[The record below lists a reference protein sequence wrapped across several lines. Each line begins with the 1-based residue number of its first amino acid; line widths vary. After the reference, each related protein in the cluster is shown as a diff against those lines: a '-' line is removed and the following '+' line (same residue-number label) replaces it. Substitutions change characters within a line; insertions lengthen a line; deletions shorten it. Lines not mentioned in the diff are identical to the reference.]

1 MNSTTNPYSTHASN
15 AAPTLSMD
23 ISNQLKVHQKEEQE
37 QKAQKTLPFT
47 SETLKDHLSD
57 MYISLLEIKKCLN
70 LTEKEPKRD
79 KQAIKD
85 SLKII
90 DEIGQKITMDLSNY
104 IDKLYL

>member
-15 AAPTLSMD
+15 AAPNLNMD
-23 ISNQLKVHQKEEQE
+23 ISNQFKVHQKEEQD
-37 QKAQKTLPFT
+37 QKASKTLPFT
-47 SETLKDHLSD
+47 SESLKEHLSD
-57 MYISLLEIKKCLN
+57 MYISLLEIKKSLN
-70 LTEKEPKRD
+70 LTEKEPKRN

-90 DEIGQKITMDLSNY
+90 DEIGQKITMDLSNC

>member
-15 AAPTLSMD
+15 SAPNLSMD
-23 ISNQLKVHQKEEQE
+23 ISDQFKVHQKEERE
-37 QKAQKTLPFT
+37 QKAPKTLPFT
-47 SETLKDHLSD
+47 SETLKEHLSEI
-57 MYISLLEIKKCLN
+57 YVSLLEIQKCLN

-85 SLKII
+85 ASKII
-90 DEIGQKITMDLSNY
+90 DDIAQKITMDLSNC

>member
-15 AAPTLSMD
+15 SAPNLSMD
-23 ISNQLKVHQKEEQE
+23 ISDQFKVHQREEQE
-37 QKAQKTLPFT
+37 QKAPKTLPFT
-47 SETLKDHLSD
+47 AETFKDHISD
-57 MYISLLEIKKCLN
+57 IYDSLIEIKKGLN

-85 SLKII
+85 ASKII
-90 DEIGQKITMDLSNY
+90 DDVAQKITKDLSNC